1 MRCTPNELLALL
13 KRALRSVP
21 GQRVDGD
28 AIARN
33 VVELECRGL
42 HGLAALLAQFHDDP
56 AQEDQQAIIIAGEE
70 RVRVAGGSLL
80 LWAPQIIDHAR
91 CRAELVPRVTLY
103 TDSSRDP
110 FGLLPELLRA
120 ERDRWH
126 AEMSWTERDGGR
138 RCVLRLEAGAM
149 DPWYGRAIAAEARP
163 ETPGSRLSLTLAAAD
178 DGKRQ
183 AESAGIE
190 WLVTPDEFAR
200 RRAEALVQGLDI
212 DDYEWLSLGHHA
224 DQVLVESSDQSR
236 QGAGE

>member
-1 MRCTPNELLALL
+1 LRCTPNELLALL

-33 VVELECRGL
+33 VVELELRGL
-42 HGLAALLAQFHDDP
+42 GGLAELLAQLHDDL
-56 AQEDQQAIIIAGEE
+56 AQDQQAIIIAGEE

-91 CRAELVPRVTLY
+91 CRADPVAHVTLHM
-103 TDSSRDP
+103 DSSRDP

-126 AEMSWTERDGGR
+126 AEMSWTKRDGGR

-163 ETPGSRLSLTLAAAD
+163 ETHGSRLSLTLAAAD

-183 AESAGIE
+183 AESDGIE
-190 WLVTPDEFAR
+190 WLVTPDVFAR

-212 DDYEWLSLGHHA
+212 DDHEWLSLGRHA

>member
-21 GQRVDGD
+21 EQRVDGD

-33 VVELECRGL
+33 VVELEWRGL
-42 HGLAALLAQFHDDP
+42 GGLAALLAQLHDDP
-56 AQEDQQAIIIAGEE
+56 AQDQQVIIIEGEE

-163 ETPGSRLSLTLAAAD
+163 ESPGSRLSLTLATAD
-178 DGKRQ
+178 NGKRQ
-183 AESAGIE
+183 DCLLYTS
-190 WLVTPDEFAR
+190 PSPRDKR
-200 RRAEALVQGLDI
+200 
-212 DDYEWLSLGHHA
+212 
-224 DQVLVESSDQSR
+224 QSR
-236 QGAGE
+236 MPSSA

>member
-33 VVELECRGL
+33 VVELEWRGL
-42 HGLAALLAQFHDDP
+42 GGLAALLAQFHDDP
-56 AQEDQQAIIIAGEE
+56 AQDQQAIIIAGEE

-91 CRAELVPRVTLY
+91 CRADPVARVTLHM
-103 TDSSRDP
+103 DSSRDP

-149 DPWYGRAIAAEARP
+149 DPWYGRAISAEARP
-163 ETPGSRLSLTLAAAD
+163 ESPGSRLSLTLATAD

-183 AESAGIE
+183 EESGGIE

-212 DDYEWLSLGHHA
+212 DDHEWLSLGRHA

>member
-13 KRALRSVP
+13 KRALRSVA

-33 VVELECRGL
+33 VVELEWRGL
-42 HGLAALLAQFHDDP
+42 GGLAALLAQLHDDP
-56 AQEDQQAIIIAGEE
+56 AQDQQAIIIAGEE

-91 CRAELVPRVTLY
+91 CRAELVPRVTLHM
-103 TDSSRDP
+103 DSSRDP

-149 DPWYGRAIAAEARP
+149 DPWYGRAIATEARP
-163 ETPGSRLSLTLAAAD
+163 ETPGSWLSLTLAAAD
-178 DGKRQ
+178 DGKCQ
-183 AESAGIE
+183 AELGGIE
-190 WLVTPDEFAR
+190 WLVTPDELAR

-212 DDYEWLSLGHHA
+212 DDHEWLSLGRHA